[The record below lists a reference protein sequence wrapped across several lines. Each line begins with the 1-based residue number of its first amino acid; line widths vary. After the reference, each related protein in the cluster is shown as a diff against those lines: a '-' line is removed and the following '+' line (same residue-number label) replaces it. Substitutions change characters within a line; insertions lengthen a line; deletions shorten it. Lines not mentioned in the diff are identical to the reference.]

1 MEDYKQF
8 VENLQNELPTIKQ
21 SFTLEEF
28 VVWVQNIIKQF
39 GGKPPVQEDPISATS
54 AKR

>member
-1 MEDYKQF
+1 MEYKEF

-21 SFTLEEF
+21 SFTLDAF

-39 GGKPPVQEDPISATS
+39 GGKPPVKEEPISKTFAE
-54 AKR
+54 